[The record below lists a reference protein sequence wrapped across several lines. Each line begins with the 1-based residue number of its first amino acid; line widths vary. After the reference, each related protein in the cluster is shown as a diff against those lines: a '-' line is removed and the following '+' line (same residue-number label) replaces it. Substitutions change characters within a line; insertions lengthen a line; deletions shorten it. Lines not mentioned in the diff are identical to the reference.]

1 MQSNA
6 NPMLDGRDV
15 CIHEYFF
22 VERQSEFQTASKIHC
37 MIIIAIMIGLYTI
50 ISADLPIGND

>member
-6 NPMLDGRDV
+6 NPILAGRDV

-22 VERQSEFQTASKIHC
+22 VKRQSEFQTYSKTRY
-37 MIIIAIMIGLYTI
+37 MIIAVMIGLYTI
-50 ISADLPIGND
+50 ISANLSITND

>member
-6 NPMLDGRDV
+6 NPMLAGRDV

-22 VERQSEFQTASKIHC
+22 VKRQSEFQTSSKIRC
-37 MIIIAIMIGLYTI
+37 MIIAVIICLYTI
-50 ISADLPIGND
+50 ISADLPIAND

>member
-6 NPMLDGRDV
+6 NPMLAGCDV

-22 VERQSEFQTASKIHC
+22 VGRQSEFQTSSKTRC
-37 MIIIAIMIGLYTI
+37 MIIAVMIGLYTI
-50 ISADLPIGND
+50 ISADLSIAND

>member
-6 NPMLDGRDV
+6 NPILAGRDV

-22 VERQSEFQTASKIHC
+22 VERQSEFQTASKTRY
-37 MIIIAIMIGLYTI
+37 MIIAVIIGLYTI
-50 ISADLPIGND
+50 LSADLSITND